1 MGRRAN
7 LQKSERLP
15 VRDAKA
21 SLTGKRPYYALASLP
36 EGGVSD
42 PLTGTPLRGE
52 SEPTKIRRRTRPPPL
67 AGRVCVPHGANPSRQ
82 GRGTRSELASLTG
95 RRNWPRE
102 GRQPVRDAG
111 GPVPPGA
118 GRVRPNSDSAS
129 EPTPPKGGSDDPLY
143 I

>member
-52 SEPTKIRRRTRPPPL
+52 SGPRDLEE
-67 AGRVCVPHGANPSRQ
+67 NPINIGFS
-82 GRGTRSELASLTG
+82 S
-95 RRNWPRE
+95 
-102 GRQPVRDAG
+102 
-111 GPVPPGA
+111 
-118 GRVRPNSDSAS
+118 
-129 EPTPPKGGSDDPLY
+129 K
-143 I
+143 